1 MWEKKG
7 LIFSFDKYDTGYA
20 QDPFID
26 MVSDEV
32 WRVYYSARTKDVV
45 SLPFCV
51 DVEANN
57 PSNVLKVYDEPLFL
71 PGQSGTFDDTGIT
84 MTSIVNVG
92 KEKYIYYC
100 GWNKKVTVSYSLS
113 IGLAIV
119 REDGTVEKMYEGP
132 ILERSIHDPIAVS
145 APCVIYDEGI
155 FKLWYITFTSWKEY
169 DGRKEPTFVIKYAT
183 SNDGIN
189 WDTNTDICI
198 DSTYEG
204 ESFARP
210 WVIKDK
216 GIYKMW
222 FSSRGPEGYREKDGQ
237 HYELDY
243 AESIDGKT
251 WKRKTDK
258 FKLVGESDGWDA
270 GMTAYGTVV
279 KGKDEYFMLYNGND
293 FGKTGFGYATSKDCE

>member
-1 MWEKKG
+1 
-7 LIFSFDKYDTGYA
+7 
-20 QDPFID
+20 
-26 MVSDEV
+26 
-32 WRVYYSARTKDVV
+32 
-45 SLPFCV
+45 
-51 DVEANN
+51 
-57 PSNVLKVYDEPLFL
+57 
-71 PGQSGTFDDTGIT
+71 
-84 MTSIVNVG
+84 
-92 KEKYIYYC
+92 KYIYYC

-119 REDGTVEKMYEGP
+119 REDGSIEKMFEGP

-183 SNDGIN
+183 SNDGIK
-189 WDTNTDICI
+189 WETNTDICI

-222 FSSRGPEGYREKDGQ
+222 FSSRGPEG
-237 HYELDY
+237 
-243 AESIDGKT
+243 
-251 WKRKTDK
+251 
-258 FKLVGESDGWDA
+258 
-270 GMTAYGTVV
+270 
-279 KGKDEYFMLYNGND
+279 
-293 FGKTGFGYATSKDCE
+293 

>member
-1 MWEKKG
+1 MWKKRG
-7 LIFSFDKYDTGYA
+7 LIFKCDKYGTGYA

-26 MVSDEV
+26 MIDDKV
-32 WRVYYSARTKDVV
+32 WRIYYSTRTKDVI
-45 SLPFCV
+45 SMPYCI

-57 PSNVLKVYDEPLFL
+57 PSKILKVYDEPLFL
-71 PGQSGTFDDTGIT
+71 PGRSGTFDETGIT

-100 GWNKKVTVSYSLS
+100 GWNKRVTVSYSLS
-113 IGLAIV
+113 IGLAVV
-119 REDGTVEKMYEGP
+119 RESGLVEKMFEGP
-132 ILERSIHDPIAVS
+132 ILERSIHDPICVS
-145 APCVIYDEGI
+145 APCVIFDDGI

-169 DGRKEPTFVIKYAT
+169 NGRKEPTFVIKYAT
-183 SNDGIN
+183 SHDGIK

-210 WVIKDK
+210 WVIKDQ

-222 FSSRGPEGYREKDGQ
+222 FSSRGPVGYREKDGQ
-237 HYELDY
+237 HYVLDY
-243 AESIDGKT
+243 AESLDGKI
-251 WKRKTDK
+251 WERKTDK
-258 FKLVGESDGWDA
+258 FKLIGESDGWDA

-279 KGKDEYFMLYNGND
+279 KGKDQYYMLYNGND
-293 FGKTGFGYATSKDCE
+293 FGKTGFGYATSVNCE

>member
-7 LIFSFDKYDTGYA
+7 LIFSFDKYGTGYA

-26 MVSDEV
+26 MISDKV
-32 WRVYYSARTKDVV
+32 WRVYFSARTQDVV

-57 PSNVLKVYDEPLFL
+57 PSNVLKVYEEPLFL

-119 REDGTVEKMYEGP
+119 REDGSIEKMFEGP

-183 SNDGIN
+183 SNDGIK
-189 WDTNTDICI
+189 WETNTDICI

-222 FSSRGPEGYREKDGQ
+222 FSSRGPEGYRKADGQ

-243 AESIDGKT
+243 AESFDGKT
-251 WKRKTDK
+251 WERKTDK

-270 GMTAYGTVV
+270 EMTAYATVV
-279 KGKDEYFMLYNGND
+279 KGKDNYFMLYNGND

>member
-7 LIFSFDKYDTGYA
+7 LIFKCDKYGTGYA

-26 MVSDEV
+26 MIDDKV
-32 WRVYYSARTKDVV
+32 WRIYYSTRTKDVI
-45 SLPFCV
+45 SMPYCI

-57 PSNVLKVYDEPLFL
+57 PSNILKVYDEPLFL
-71 PGQSGTFDDTGIT
+71 PGKSGTFDETGIT

-100 GWNKKVTVSYSLS
+100 GWNKRVTVSYSLS
-113 IGLAIV
+113 IGLAVV
-119 REDGTVEKMYEGP
+119 RESGLVEKMFEGP
-132 ILERSIHDPIAVS
+132 ILERSIYDPICVS
-145 APCVIYDEGI
+145 APCVIFDEGI

-169 DGRKEPTFVIKYAT
+169 NGRKEPTFVIKYAT
-183 SNDGIN
+183 SHDGIK
-189 WDTNTDICI
+189 WETNTDICI

-210 WVIKDK
+210 WVIKDS

-222 FSSRGPEGYREKDGQ
+222 FSSRGPVGYREKDGQ
-237 HYELDY
+237 HYVLDY
-243 AESIDGKT
+243 AESLDGKI
-251 WKRKTDK
+251 WERKTDK
-258 FKLVGESDGWDA
+258 FKFIGESDDWDA

-279 KGKDEYFMLYNGND
+279 KGKDQYYMLYNGND
-293 FGKTGFGYATSKDCE
+293 FGKTGFGYATSVNCE

>member
-7 LIFSFDKYDTGYA
+7 LIFSFDKYNTGYA

-26 MVSDEV
+26 MLNDDV
-32 WRVYYSARTKDVV
+32 WRIYFSARTEDVV

-57 PSNVLKVYDEPLFL
+57 PSNILKVYDEPLFL

-84 MTSIVNVG
+84 MTSVVQVG

-119 REDGTVEKMYEGP
+119 RENGTVEKMFEGP

-189 WDTNTDICI
+189 WETNTDICI

-222 FSSRGPEGYREKDGQ
+222 FSSRGPEGYRDEDGQ
-237 HYELDY
+237 HYVLDY
-243 AESIDGKT
+243 AESIDGKS
-251 WKRKTDK
+251 WERKTEK
-258 FKLVGESDGWDA
+258 FNLVGESDGWDA

-279 KGKDEYFMLYNGND
+279 KGKDQYYMLYNGND
-293 FGKTGFGYATSKDCE
+293 FGKTGFGYAVSSDCE

>member
-7 LIFSFDKYDTGYA
+7 LIFKCDKYGTGYA

-26 MVSDEV
+26 IIDDDV
-32 WRVYYSARTKDVV
+32 WRIYYSARTQDVV
-45 SLPFCV
+45 SMPFCI

-57 PSNVLKVYDEPLFL
+57 PSNILKVYDEPLFL
-71 PGQSGTFDDTGIT
+71 PGKSGTFDDTGIT

-113 IGLAIV
+113 IGLAVV
-119 REDGTVEKMYEGP
+119 RENGLIEKMFEGP
-132 ILERSIHDPIAVS
+132 ILERSIHDPICVS
-145 APCVIYDEGI
+145 APCVIFDEGI

-169 DGRKEPTFVIKYAT
+169 NGRKEPTFVIKYAT
-183 SNDGIN
+183 SSDGIK
-189 WDTNTDICI
+189 WETNTDICI

-210 WVIKDK
+210 WVIKDN

-222 FSSRGPEGYREKDGQ
+222 FSSRGPVCYREKDGQ
-237 HYELDY
+237 HYVLDY
-243 AESIDGKT
+243 AESLDGKI
-251 WKRKTDK
+251 WERKTAQ
-258 FKLVGESDGWDA
+258 FKLIGDSDGWDA
-270 GMTAYGTVV
+270 EMTAYATVI
-279 KGKDEYFMLYNGND
+279 KGKDKYYMLYNGNQ
-293 FGKTGFGYATSKDCE
+293 FGKTGLGYAVSKKAY

>member
-7 LIFSFDKYDTGYA
+7 LIFKCDKYGTGYA

-26 MVSDEV
+26 MIDDKV
-32 WRVYYSARTKDVV
+32 WRIYYSTRTKDVI
-45 SLPFCV
+45 SMPFCI

-57 PSNVLKVYDEPLFL
+57 PSNILEVYDEPLFI
-71 PGQSGTFDDTGIT
+71 PGRSGTFDETGIT

-100 GWNKKVTVSYSLS
+100 GWNKRVTVSYSLS
-113 IGLAIV
+113 IGLAVV
-119 REDGTVEKMYEGP
+119 RESGLVEKMFEGP
-132 ILERSIHDPIAVS
+132 ILERSIHDPICVS
-145 APCVIYDEGI
+145 APCVIFDEGI

-169 DGRKEPTFVIKYAT
+169 NGRKEPTFVIKYAT
-183 SNDGIN
+183 SHNGIK

-210 WVIKDK
+210 WVIKDN

-222 FSSRGPEGYREKDGQ
+222 FSSRGPIGYREKEGQ
-237 HYELDY
+237 HYVLDY
-243 AESIDGKT
+243 AESLDGKI
-251 WKRKTDK
+251 WERKTDK
-258 FKLVGESDGWDA
+258 FKLIGESDGWDA

-279 KGKDEYFMLYNGND
+279 KGKEQYYMLYNGND
-293 FGKTGFGYATSKDCE
+293 FGKTGFGYAISKSCE

>member
-7 LIFSFDKYDTGYA
+7 LIFKCDKYDTGYA

-26 MVSDEV
+26 MIDDKV
-32 WRVYYSARTKDVV
+32 WRIYYSTRTKDVI
-45 SLPFCV
+45 SMPYCI

-57 PSNVLKVYDEPLFL
+57 PSNILKVHDEPLFL
-71 PGQSGTFDDTGIT
+71 PGRSGTFDETGIT

-100 GWNKKVTVSYSLS
+100 GWNKRVTVSYSLS
-113 IGLAIV
+113 IGLAVV
-119 REDGTVEKMYEGP
+119 RENGLVEKMFEGP
-132 ILERSIHDPIAVS
+132 ILERSVHDPICVS
-145 APCVIYDEGI
+145 APCVIFDEGI

-169 DGRKEPTFVIKYAT
+169 NGRKEPTFVIKYAT
-183 SNDGIN
+183 SHDGIK

-210 WVIKDK
+210 WVIKDQ

-222 FSSRGPEGYREKDGQ
+222 FSSRGPVGYREKDGQ
-237 HYELDY
+237 HYVLDY
-243 AESIDGKT
+243 AESLDGKI
-251 WKRKTDK
+251 WERKTDK
-258 FKLVGESDGWDA
+258 FKLIGESDGWDA
-270 GMTAYGTVV
+270 SMTAYGTVV
-279 KGKDEYFMLYNGND
+279 KGKEQYYMLYNGND
-293 FGKTGFGYATSKDCE
+293 FGKTGFGYAVSLNC

>member
-7 LIFSFDKYDTGYA
+7 LIYKFDGLGTGYA

-26 MVSDEV
+26 KLNEKI
-32 WRVYYSARTKDVV
+32 WRVYFSARTKDVI
-45 SLPFCV
+45 SLPYYI

-57 PSNVLKVYDEPLFL
+57 PSKVIGKPVGPLFL
-71 PGQSGTFDDTGIT
+71 PGLPGTFDDTGIT
-84 MTSIVNVG
+84 MTSIVSVG

-113 IGLAIV
+113 IGLAVV
-119 REDGTVEKMYEGP
+119 REDGCVEKMYEGP
-132 ILERSIHDPIAVS
+132 ILERSINDPIAVS
-145 APCVIYDEGI
+145 APFVIYDEGI

-169 DGRKEPTFVIKYAT
+169 DGKKEPTFVIKYAT
-183 SNDGIN
+183 SDDGIK
-189 WDTNTDICI
+189 WETNTDICI

-222 FSSRGPEGYREKDGQ
+222 FSSRGPKGYREEHGQ
-237 HYELDY
+237 HYNIDY
-243 AESIDGKT
+243 AESIDGKN
-251 WKRKTDK
+251 WERKSGK
-258 FKLVGESDGWDA
+258 FKLVGKSDGWDA
-270 GMTAYGTVV
+270 GMTAYATVV
-279 KGKDEYFMLYNGND
+279 KGNDEYFMLYNGND
-293 FGKTGFGYATSKDCE
+293 FGKTGFGYATSKNCE

>member
-7 LIFSFDKYDTGYA
+7 LIFKFDKYRTGYA

-26 MVSDEV
+26 KLNDDV
-32 WRVYYSARTKDVV
+32 WRVYFSARTSEVV
-45 SLPFCV
+45 SLPFCI

-57 PSNVLKVYDEPLFL
+57 PMNILNVYEDPLFF
-71 PGQSGTFDDTGIT
+71 PGEYGAFDDTGIT

-100 GWNKKVTVSYSLS
+100 GWNKRVTVSYSLS

-119 REDGTVEKMYEGP
+119 RENGLVEKMFKGP
-132 ILERSIHDPIAVS
+132 ILERSIHDPICVS
-145 APCVIYDEGI
+145 APCVIHDEGI

-169 DGRKEPTFVIKYAT
+169 NGRKEPTFVIKYAT
-183 SNDGIN
+183 SNDGIK

-222 FSSRGPEGYREKDGQ
+222 FSSRGPVGYREKDGQ
-237 HYELDY
+237 HYVLDY
-243 AESIDGKT
+243 AESLDGKV
-251 WKRKTDK
+251 WERKTNK

-270 GMTAYGTVV
+270 EMTAYATVV
-279 KGKDEYFMLYNGND
+279 KGKEQYYMLYNGND
-293 FGKTGFGYATSKDCE
+293 FGKTGFGYAVSKDGI